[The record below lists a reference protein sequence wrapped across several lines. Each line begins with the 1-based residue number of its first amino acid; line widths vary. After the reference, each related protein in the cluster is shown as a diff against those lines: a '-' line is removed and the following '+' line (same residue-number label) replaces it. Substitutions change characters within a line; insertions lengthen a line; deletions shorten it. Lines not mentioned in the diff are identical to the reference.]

1 MRKINV
7 MKTRELDL
15 CTSCE
20 ICTAVCPKGVI
31 VMEYK
36 YGQFLPKVNDEKC
49 TDCGLCLKLCPGIDI
64 DPLKLRQEKISNHI
78 IDGHCL
84 KSYTAYS
91 NEPEIRENS
100 ASGGLITT
108 LIIELI
114 KNKEFDAVF
123 VLDFDKFNGKP
134 ARLKAT
140 NNINEIINAAKSK
153 YIPASVYNIIN
164 ILKKKDDRKYIIIGT
179 PCQIYGIKKFIKK
192 FKISEGNLVF
202 LGLFC
207 EKTLNFNIIQYFK
220 DIYGKLNEQLIK
232 FEFRTKDKYGW
243 PGNSKIYFNSGRD
256 IIVDR
261 KVRMQ
266 LKKYFQ
272 LNRCLFCYDKLNRLA
287 DISFG
292 DCYIEGEADFD
303 GKSSVIVRT
312 KKGKEIFD
320 KYLYLFNLKEEN
332 IAEIRKSQHIID
344 KNNNLEFNKIF
355 IKKYNLYPDTFSD
368 YIINNHNVKKLLKL
382 QRNIKWGKNYK
393 INRIRFS
400 LFLTK
405 CLKKVKRGRS
415 FAIYGIILALII
427 IKDLFVFPLIKKRN
441 TKKRQYFNNVIIV
454 GGELFNKGAQAMTF
468 TVVDQIKRR
477 FQDKDIYLFSTRD
490 FNRDEKEKNI
500 YDFNILPWDLKSKL
514 WLLCSRNKLFKK
526 DNHKYNYI
534 KDNIKEI
541 IKGTEF
547 FIDISGYALS
557 SQWGWFS
564 SVNYLLNIII
574 AKNYSIPYYIFPQSI
589 GPFDYSLKYK
599 IFLYPLLKLY
609 LKYPKR
615 IFPREKEGLEC
626 VYKFRRKNV
635 EKKYDIVLQNQGYN
649 LANIFKKKVN
659 LKNIEIENNSVGI
672 IPNLKVVERINSEE
686 TYPIYKLIIKKI
698 INAKKSV
705 YILRHSHEDLVI
717 CEKIKKFFPNN
728 KNVILISDDL
738 NSIELES
745 IIKQFDFVIASRYHS
760 IVHSYKNAVPALV
773 IGWATKYFEL
783 LKDFDQLGYFFDCRD
798 GININEI
805 NDKID
810 KLVQNYKYEKKKI
823 IYKINS
829 MQKENIFDIFIN

>member
-1 MRKINV
+1 MNIV
-7 MKTRELDL
+7 KTRKLDL

-20 ICTAVCPKGVI
+20 ICAAVCPKSAI

-49 TDCGLCLKLCPGIDI
+49 TNCGLCLKLCPGIDI

-78 IDGHCL
+78 FDGLCL
-84 KSYTAYS
+84 ESYTAYS
-91 NEPEIRENS
+91 NDPEIRKNS
-100 ASGGLITT
+100 TSGGLITT

-114 KNKEFDAVF
+114 KNKKCDAVF

-134 ARLKAT
+134 VRLKAT

-153 YIPASVYNIIN
+153 YIPASVYNVIS
-164 ILKKKDDRKYIIIGT
+164 ILKKKDNRKYIIVGT

-192 FKISEGNLVF
+192 FKISEDNLVF

-207 EKTLNFNIIQYFK
+207 DKTLNFNIIQYFK
-220 DIYGKLNEQLIK
+220 DIYSKLNEQLIK
-232 FEFRTKDKYGW
+232 FEFRTKEKYGW
-243 PGNSKIYFNSGRD
+243 PGNSKVYFDSGRKL
-256 IIVDR
+256 IVDR
-261 KVRMQ
+261 SVRIQ
-266 LKKYFQ
+266 LKNYFQ

-292 DCYIEGEADFD
+292 DCYIEGKGEFN

-320 KYLYLFNLKEEN
+320 KYSYLFNLKEEN

-344 KNNNLEFNKIF
+344 KNKNLEFNKIF

-368 YIINNHNVKKLLKL
+368 YIINNQDVKKLLKL

-393 INRIRFS
+393 INRIKFY

-405 CLKKVKRGRS
+405 VVKKVKRIRI
-415 FAIYGIILALII
+415 FAIYGIMLALII
-427 IKDLFVFPLIKKRN
+427 IKDLFVYPLTKKRN
-441 TKKRQYFNNVIIV
+441 TKKKQNFNNVIIV
-454 GGELFNKGAQAMTF
+454 GGGLFNKGAQAMTF

-477 FQDKDIYLFSTRD
+477 FQDKDVYLFSTRD

-514 WLLCSRNKLFKK
+514 WLLYSRNKLFKK
-526 DNHKYNYI
+526 GNHKYDYI
-534 KDNIKEI
+534 KDNIREI
-541 IKGTEF
+541 VKDADF

-557 SQWGWFS
+557 SQWGWFR
-564 SVNYLLNIII
+564 SVKYLLNIII

-589 GPFDYSLKYK
+589 GPFNYPLKYK
-599 IFLYPLLKLY
+599 IFLYPLLRLY
-609 LKYPKR
+609 LKYPKK

-626 VYKFRRKNV
+626 IHKFRRKNV

-649 LANIFKKKVN
+649 LANIFKKKIN
-659 LKNIEIENNSVGI
+659 LKNMKIKNNSISI
-672 IPNLKVVERINSEE
+672 IPNSRVAERVNSEE
-686 TYPIYKLIIKKI
+686 IYSIYKLIIKKL
-698 INAKKSV
+698 INAKKIV
-705 YILRHSHEDLVI
+705 YVLRHSYEDLVI

-738 NSIELES
+738 NFIELES

-760 IVHSYKNAVPALV
+760 IVHSYKNGVPALV

-783 LKDFDQLGYFFDCRD
+783 LKDFDQLDYFFDCRD
-798 GININEI
+798 GMNIDEI
-805 NDKID
+805 GDKID
-810 KLVQNYKYEKKKI
+810 KLVKNYKYENKKI
-823 IYKINS
+823 IYKINN
-829 MQKENIFDIFIN
+829 MQKENIFDILL

>member
-1 MRKINV
+1 MENSNV

-20 ICTAVCPKGVI
+20 ICAAVCPKGAI

-49 TDCGLCLKLCPGIDI
+49 TKCGLCLNLCPGIDI

-84 KSYTAYS
+84 ESYTAYS
-91 NEPEIRENS
+91 NDPEIRRNS
-100 ASGGLITT
+100 TSGGLITT

-114 KNKEFDAVF
+114 KNKEFDTVF
-123 VLDFDKFNGKP
+123 VLDFGIFNGKP
-134 ARLKAT
+134 ARLKDT
-140 NNINEIINAAKSK
+140 DNIDEIINAAKSK
-153 YIPASVYNIIN
+153 YIPASVYNVIN
-164 ILKKKDDRKYIIIGT
+164 TLKRKDNRKYIIVGT

-192 FKISEGNLVF
+192 FKISEDNLIF

-207 EKTLNFNIIQYFK
+207 DKTLNFNIIQYFK

-232 FEFRTKDKYGW
+232 FEFRTKEKYGW

-272 LNRCLFCYDKLNRLA
+272 LNRCIFCYDKLNRLT

-292 DCYIEGEADFD
+292 DCYIEGKGEFN

-312 KKGKEIFD
+312 KKGKKIFD
-320 KYLYLFNLKEEN
+320 KYLYLFTLEKEN
-332 IAEIRKSQHIID
+332 IEEIRKSQHTID
-344 KNNNLEFNKIF
+344 KNKNIEFNKIF
-355 IKKYNLYPDTFSD
+355 IKKYNLYPDAFSD
-368 YIINNHNVKKLLKL
+368 YIINNYDVKKLLKL
-382 QRNIKWGKNYK
+382 QRNIKWGKNYN
-393 INRIRFS
+393 INRIKLS

-405 CLKKVKRGRS
+405 VVKKVKRIRK
-415 FAIYGIILALII
+415 FAIYGIMLALII
-427 IKDLFVFPLIKKRN
+427 IKDFFIYPL
-441 TKKRQYFNNVIIV
+441 TKKRSTKKKQNFNNVIIV

-477 FQDKDIYLFSTRD
+477 FPDKDIYLSSTQD
-490 FNRDEKEKNI
+490 FNRGEKEKNI

-514 WLLCSRNKLFKK
+514 RLLYSGNKLFKK
-526 DNHKYNYI
+526 ENYKYDYI
-534 KDNIKEI
+534 KDSIKEI

-557 SQWGWFS
+557 SQWGWFG
-564 SVNYLLNIII
+564 SVNYLLNIAI
-574 AKNYSIPYYIFPQSI
+574 AKKYSIPYYIFPQSI
-589 GPFDYSLKYK
+589 GPFDYPLKYK

-609 LKYPKR
+609 LKYPKK

-626 VYKFRRKNV
+626 VYKFRKKNV

-649 LANIFKKKVN
+649 LTNIFKKKVN
-659 LKNIEIENNSVGI
+659 LRNIKIEDNSIGI
-672 IPNLKVVERINSEE
+672 IPNTRVVERVNSKEICS
-686 TYPIYKLIIKKI
+686 IYKLIIEKL
-698 INAKKSV
+698 INTKKSV
-705 YILRHSHEDLVI
+705 YILRHSYEDLII
-717 CEKIKKFFPNN
+717 CEKIKKFFSNN

-738 NSIELES
+738 NAIELEN

-760 IVHSYKNAVPALV
+760 IIHSYKNGVPALV

-783 LKDFDQLGYFFDCRD
+783 LKDFDQLDYFFDCRD
-798 GININEI
+798 GMNIDEI
-805 NDKID
+805 GDKID
-810 KLVQNYKYEKKKI
+810 KLVKNYKYENKKI

-829 MQKENIFDIFIN
+829 MQKENIFDILS

>member
-1 MRKINV
+1 MENSNV

-15 CTSCE
+15 CISCE
-20 ICTAVCPKGVI
+20 ICAAVCPKDAI
-31 VMEYK
+31 IMEYK
-36 YGQFLPKVNDEKC
+36 VGQFLPKVNDKKC
-49 TDCGLCLKLCPGIDI
+49 TKCGLCLKLCPGIDI

-84 KSYTAYS
+84 EGYTAYS
-91 NEPEIRENS
+91 NDPEIRRNS

-114 KNKEFDAVF
+114 KNKEFNTVF
-123 VLDFDKFNGKP
+123 VLDFDKFDGKS

-140 NNINEIINAAKSK
+140 NNISEIINAAKSK
-153 YIPASVYNIIN
+153 YIPASVYNVIN
-164 ILKKKDDRKYIIIGT
+164 TLKKKDNRKYIIVGT
-179 PCQIYGIKKFIKK
+179 PCQIYGIKKFVKK
-192 FKISEGNLVF
+192 FKISEENLIF

-232 FEFRTKDKYGW
+232 FEFKTKEKYGW
-243 PGNSKIYFNSGRD
+243 PGNSKIYFDSGRD

-261 KVRMQ
+261 KVRIQ
-266 LKKYFQ
+266 LKEYFQ

-292 DCYIEGEADFD
+292 DCYVEGKGDFN

-332 IAEIRKSQHIID
+332 IEEIRKSQQIID
-344 KNNNLEFNKIF
+344 KKENLKFNKIY
-355 IKKYNLYPDTFSD
+355 IKKYNLYPNTFSD
-368 YIINNHNVKKLLKL
+368 YIINNHDVKKLLKL
-382 QRNIKWGKNYK
+382 QRDIKWGKNYK

-405 CLKKVKRGRS
+405 CLKKVKRVRK
-415 FAIYGIILALII
+415 FAIYGIILSLII
-427 IKDLFVFPLIKKRN
+427 IKDLFVYPL
-441 TKKRQYFNNVIIV
+441 TKKRSTKKKQNLNNIIIV
-454 GGELFNKGAQAMTF
+454 GADLFNKGAQAMTF

-477 FQDKDIYLFSTRD
+477 SPDKNVYLFSTRD
-490 FNRDEKEKNI
+490 FNRDEREKNI

-514 WLLCSRNKLFKK
+514 WLLYPGNKLFKK
-526 DNHKYNYI
+526 GNHKYNYI

-557 SQWGWFS
+557 SQWGWFGS
-564 SVNYLLNIII
+564 INYLLNITI

-589 GPFDYSLKYK
+589 GPFDYPLKYK

-609 LKYPKR
+609 LKYPKK

-635 EKKYDIVLQNQGYN
+635 EKKYDIVLQNQGFN
-649 LANIFKKKVN
+649 LANIFNKKVN
-659 LKNIEIENNSVGI
+659 LKNMKIENNSIGI
-672 IPNLKVVERINSEE
+672 IPNSRVVERVNSEE
-686 TYPIYKLIIKKI
+686 IYSIYKLIIKKL

-705 YILRHSHEDLVI
+705 YILRHSYEDLVI
-717 CEKIKKFFPNN
+717 CEKIKKFFSNN

-738 NSIELES
+738 NAIELES

-760 IVHSYKNAVPALV
+760 IVHSYKNGVPALV
-773 IGWATKYFEL
+773 IGWAIKYFEL
-783 LKDFDQLGYFFDCRD
+783 LKDFDQLDYFFDCRN
-798 GININEI
+798 NISISEI
-805 NDKID
+805 DNKID
-810 KLVQNYKYEKKKI
+810 NMIKNYSNEKNKI
-823 IYKINS
+823 LYKINS
-829 MQKENIFDIFIN
+829 MQKENIFDILS